1 MAEHKDSNAIDEA
14 DLEDGEI
21 ESDEESEVV
30 EPAKEKIVRTES
42 DTKKAKISSDEDV
55 APSKKASTKHS
66 KGEHPHRKSSSKAA
80 NNGGNSGANS
90 SSNKKNSSEPSSS
103 ARKPIDGNFSPFI
116 LRANYDICSIDFCQ
130 IFR

>member
-1 MAEHKDSNAIDEA
+1 MEDHKDANAIDEA

-21 ESDEESEVV
+21 ESDEDSEIV

-55 APSKKASTKHS
+55 APSKKASAKHS
-66 KGEHPHRKSSSKAA
+66 KGEHPHRKTNSKAT
-80 NNGGNSGANS
+80 NNGGNGGANS

-103 ARKPIDGNFSPFI
+103 ARKPVDGNALPFI
-116 LRANYDICSIDFCQ
+116 LRANYDI
-130 IFR
+130 